1 MAQTKTTIPSTPHD
15 KKLRFGLMAKM
26 LLLTVIPIVIVLII
40 TGIFLLAQVQ
50 GMMHD
55 LKKDD
60 IDSQGKAAAQNIE
73 IYFTPYF
80 TAAELI
86 AGNEYVQN
94 LATKAYSSTTP
105 SAFQKD
111 KANMDTTIAALQN
124 ATMNLSNGV
133 SIFISV
139 ETYNQVLFSDGSY
152 YDDSLGVDV
161 KDRPWYGMVKE
172 NPNEISVTGAY
183 VDTVT
188 GGLVVTISTGI
199 YNGNTLVGVVGM
211 DISLDSLVK
220 ELSDI
225 AIGETGY
232 LTVYDSDDML
242 LYHPDSSLQ
251 MTPISDIGYSD
262 NMFDALSVD
271 GDSHAMEY
279 TRVGIDYCGS
289 VTYSESTGWHIL
301 ACMPYAEF
309 NQEVSLAKNIV
320 NASFAVCIVVLF
332 AIIVLVSLA
341 ITVPIKTLNDAV
353 GKLAEGNLDVDI
365 KSTSKNEIGQLAD
378 SVERLVERLKAYIL
392 YITEV
397 SDILDEVGNGNLSFD
412 LTQDYVGEFA
422 PLKRALLN
430 IQTNLNQTMYHIADS
445 ASHVDSST
453 NQIASASQALAQ
465 GATEQASAVQELS
478 ATIQDLTVTSQDEAQ
493 RATKLSQG
501 VAFMGNQLEDS
512 NRQMQNLRTAMEDI
526 STQSSEIAK
535 IIKTIEDIAFQTNIL
550 ALNAAVEA
558 ARAGTAGK
566 GFAVVADEVRSLAAK
581 SAEAAKSI
589 TDLINTSLAAIANGS
604 SLANETA
611 ASLAEVA
618 QNVES
623 VVVAVQQFASR
634 YQEQTG
640 SLNEISN
647 GIEQIS
653 SVVQNNSA
661 TAEESAASSEE
672 LAGQS
677 HIMKQMVDKFTL
689 DPRFHI

>member
-1 MAQTKTTIPSTPHD
+1 MAQTNITAPSIPRD
-15 KKLRFGLMAKM
+15 KKLRFGLMAKT
-26 LLLTVIPIVIVLII
+26 LLLTVIPIIVVLIA
-40 TGIFLLAQVQ
+40 TRIFLLSQIK
-50 GMMHD
+50 GMIHD
-55 LKKDD
+55 IKKDD
-60 IDSQGKAAAQNIE
+60 IDAQSNSAVQNVE
-73 IYFTPYF
+73 VYFTPYF
-80 TAAELI
+80 TAAEMI
-86 AGNEYVQN
+86 ADHEYTQQ
-94 LATKAYSSTTP
+94 LATKAYSSTTL

-111 KANMDTTIAALQN
+111 SANMDATLAALQN
-124 ATMNLSNGV
+124 ATMNLGSGA
-133 SIFISV
+133 SIFIAV

-152 YDDSLGVDV
+152 YDDSLGVNI
-161 KDRPWYGMVKE
+161 KDRPWYHMVKE
-172 NPNEISVTGAY
+172 NPNGISVTGAY

-199 YNGNTLVGVVGM
+199 YNGSTLVGVIGM
-211 DISLDSLVK
+211 DIALDLLVK
-220 ELSDI
+220 ELSNI

-232 LTVYDSDDML
+232 LTVYDSDGIL

-251 MTPISDIGYSD
+251 MTPMTDIGYSG
-262 NMFDALSVD
+262 NMFNALSID
-271 GDSHAMEY
+271 GDSRAMEY
-279 TRVGIDYCGS
+279 TRAGIDYCGS
-289 VTYSESTGWHIL
+289 VTYSKATGWHIL

-309 NQEVSLAKNIV
+309 NQEVSLAKTIV
-320 NASFAVCIVVLF
+320 NSSFAVCIVVLF

-353 GKLAEGNLDVDI
+353 SKLAEGNLDVDI
-365 KSTSKNEIGQLAD
+365 KATSKNEIGQLAD
-378 SVERLVERLKAYIL
+378 SIKRLVWRLKNYIL

-397 SDILDEVGNGNLSFD
+397 SSVLHEVGRGNLSFD

-422 PLKRALLN
+422 PLKRALLD
-430 IQTNLNQTMYHIADS
+430 IQTNLSQTMYRIADS
-445 ASHVDSST
+445 ASHVDTST

-465 GATEQASAVQELS
+465 GASEQASAIQELS
-478 ATIQDLTVTSQDEAQ
+478 ATIQDLTVTSQGEAQ
-493 RATKLSQG
+493 RATKLSQS
-501 VAFMGNQLEDS
+501 VAFMGNQLDDS
-512 NRQMQNLRTAMEDI
+512 NHQMQNLRAAMENI
-526 STQSSEIAK
+526 SMQSSEIAK

-589 TDLINTSLAAIANGS
+589 TDLINTSLTAIANGS

-618 QNVES
+618 HNVES

-640 SLNEISN
+640 SLHEISN

-677 HIMKQMVDKFTL
+677 HIMKQMVDKFML
-689 DPRFHI
+689 APRFQI